1 MTDEDIAQL
10 QDQLAEARAEIDR
23 LQVTAAD
30 REARAAHLEESLRQA
45 REELASAQAEASA
58 RAEEVATLQE
68 RAGDLE
74 SQVKAAATRYREA
87 VLQAAPDLPADL
99 VAGETVEDVDRSLEA
114 ARQTVSSIRGHLE
127 SQAEAGRVPVG
138 APPRSAPDLSALS
151 PADKIRF
158 GLQRSEQQ

>member
-1 MTDEDIAQL
+1 MTDEEIAQL
-10 QDQLAEARAEIDR
+10 QDQLAEARAEIER

-30 REARAAHLEESLRQA
+30 REARAAHLEESLAQL
-45 REELASAQAEASA
+45 REQLASVQAEASA
-58 RAEEVATLQE
+58 RAEEVCNLQE

-99 VAGETVEDVDRSLEA
+99 VAGDSVEEVDRSLEA
-114 ARQTVSSIRGHLE
+114 ARQTVSSVRGHIE

-138 APPRSAPDLSALS
+138 APPRSGPDLSALS
-151 PADKIRF
+151 AADKIRL
-158 GLQRSEQQ
+158 GLQQSGQQ

>member
-1 MTDEDIAQL
+1 MTDEEIAQL
-10 QDQLAEARAEIDR
+10 QDQLAEAQGEIER
-23 LQVTAAD
+23 LQITAAD
-30 REARAAHLEESLRQA
+30 REARAAHLEESLAQLN
-45 REELASAQAEASA
+45 EQLASVQAEASA
-58 RAEEVATLQE
+58 RGEEVTSLQE

-87 VLQAAPDLPADL
+87 VLEAAPDLPADL

-114 ARQTVSSIRGHLE
+114 ARQTVSRVRGHIE

-158 GLQRSEQQ
+158 GLQRSGQQ